1 LSNVYEPRAIEL
13 KWQKRWDEQRT
24 YRVANPGEQGF
35 DARRP
40 KFYVLDMFP
49 YPSGAGLHVGHPM
62 GYIGSDVVARKKRM
76 EGFNVLHPMGWDAF
90 GLPAEQYAIQTGK
103 HPAVTTRENVANFKR
118 QLQLIGLSFDWTR
131 EISTAEPSFY
141 RWTQWIFARLFERG
155 LAYQAQVPVWWCEE
169 LKTVLAN
176 EEVINGRSE
185 RGDHPCERR
194 PLKQWMLKIT
204 AYADRLIDD
213 LALVDW
219 PESVK
224 TMQREWIGRSQG
236 AEIDFAL
243 QGVANEILRVFTTR
257 PDTLYGATFMVLSPE
272 HPLVDRVT
280 TPAQKRAVDEYRAKA
295 KLKSDLE
302 RTDLAKEKTGV
313 FTGGFALSP
322 LLDPS
327 DKSAAIPIFV
337 GDYVLMGYGTGA
349 IMSVPGHDERDFE
362 FAKKFD
368 LPIREVVRPPSG
380 AKGLEQGVCFAGDGV
395 AIHSPAWDG
404 LATPDAKKRSVEILE
419 ERQRGRARTT
429 YRLRDWLFSR
439 QRYWGEPFPLVHA
452 RDGSVRL
459 VPDSELPVVL
469 PDMDDFKP
477 SSDGSAPLARAKEWL
492 NATDA
497 ATGEHMRRETDS
509 MPGWAGSCWY
519 YLRFMDPANSALPV
533 GQEAERYWGP
543 VDLYIGG
550 TEHAVL
556 HLLYARFWHK
566 VLYDIGVVH
575 TPEPFQRLFNQG
587 MLTAFAYED
596 STGRLVPVDEVEGQ
610 DGSYRVKAT
619 GSSAKQIIAK
629 MSKSLKNV
637 VNPDHVIE
645 ELGADTFRLYEMFMG
660 PLADSK
666 PWNPRDV
673 PGCKRFLERAWRML
687 VDPEGATPVRPELLA
702 RPGASGADAKNVP
715 SASASDATGASG
727 AGAHAAK
734 LDGDALAL
742 ERALNRGLKRI
753 DDSFVDFN
761 FNTAIAAWMSFVN
774 EATKCPGA
782 LTRSQALRF
791 VAALAPFA
799 PHFGEELWERLGEKG
814 SVVDAPWPKVDARYL
829 EDDTIEVPVQV
840 NGKVRGTVRVAPK
853 ALQADVEGPAR
864 EAAKTHL
871 DGREVAKV
879 VFVPGRLINF
889 VVR

>member
-13 KWQKRWDEQRT
+13 YWQKRWRENST
-24 YRVANPGEQGF
+24 YRVANPGEPGF
-35 DARRP
+35 DAARP
-40 KFYVLDMFP
+40 KYYVLDMFP
-49 YPSGAGLHVGHPM
+49 YPSGAGLHVGHPI
-62 GYIGSDVVARKKRM
+62 GYIGSDVVARRKRM

-103 HPAVTTRENVANFKR
+103 HPAETTRENIANFKR
-118 QLQLIGLSFDWTR
+118 QLELIGLSFDWTR
-131 EISTAEPSFY
+131 EISTADPKFY
-141 RWTQWIFARLFERG
+141 RWTQWIFARLYERG
-155 LAYQAQVPVWWCEE
+155 LAYQAEVPVWWCED

-204 AYADRLIDD
+204 AYADRLVDD

-224 TMQREWIGRSQG
+224 TMQREWIGRSEG
-236 AEIDFAL
+236 AEIDFGV
-243 QGVANEILRVFTTR
+243 QGHPREMLRVFTTR

-272 HPLVDRVT
+272 HPLVERVT
-280 TPAQKRAVDEYRAKA
+280 TSEHKRAVDAYRAKA

-302 RTDLAKEKTGV
+302 RTDLAKEKSGV
-313 FTGGFALSP
+313 FTGAFALNP
-322 LLDPS
+322 LVDPN
-327 DKSAAIPIFV
+327 DKEAALPIFV
-337 GDYVLMGYGTGA
+337 ADYVLMGYGTGA
-349 IMSVPGHDERDFE
+349 IMSVPAHDERDFE

-368 LPIREVVRPPSG
+368 LPIREVVKPAVENAARESS
-380 AKGLEQGVCFAGDGV
+380 ACFAGDGT
-395 AIHSPAWDG
+395 AIHSPAWNG
-404 LATPDAKKRSVEILE
+404 LSTPAAKKRAVELLTAKNV
-419 ERQRGRARTT
+419 GRARTT

-452 RDGSVRL
+452 SDGSVRL
-459 VPDSELPVVL
+459 VPDDELPVVL
-469 PDMDDFKP
+469 PEMDDFRP
-477 SSDGSAPLARAKEWL
+477 SSDGSAPLARAVDWV
-492 NATDA
+492 DA
-497 ATGEHMRRETDS
+497 IDKKSGARLRRETDS

-519 YLRFMDPANSALPV
+519 YLRFMDPSNDAAPV
-533 GQEAERYWGP
+533 GRDAERYWGP

-566 VLYDIGVVH
+566 VLYDLGVVH
-575 TPEPFQRLFNQG
+575 TKEPFQRLFNQG

-596 STGRLVPVDEVEGQ
+596 PSGRLVPVDEVEEK
-610 DGSYRVKAT
+610 DGAQRMK
-619 GSSAKQIIAK
+619 SSGAPAKQIIAK

-645 ELGADTFRLYEMFMG
+645 EHGADTFRLYEMFMG

-673 PGCKRFLERAWRML
+673 PGCRRFLDRAWRML
-687 VDPEGATPVRPELLA
+687 VDENASTPVRPELMATRTGLVAKPGGA
-702 RPGASGADAKNVP
+702 REHV
-715 SASASDATGASG
+715 
-727 AGAHAAK
+727 
-734 LDGDALAL
+734 LEGDALAL
-742 ERALNRGLKRI
+742 ERALHRGLKRI
-753 DDSFVDFN
+753 DESFAEFN
-761 FNTAIAAWMSFVN
+761 FNTAIASWMTFVN
-774 EATKCPGA
+774 EATKCPGK
-782 LTRSQALRF
+782 LTRAQALRF

-799 PHFGEELWERLGEKG
+799 PHFCEELWSRLGEKG
-814 SVVDAPWPKVDARYL
+814 SVCDAPWPKVDARFL
-829 EDDTIEVPVQV
+829 EDETVEIPVQV
-840 NGKVRGTVRVAPK
+840 NGKVRATVRAAPK
-853 ALQADVEGPAR
+853 AAQADVEPAAR
-864 EAAKTHL
+864 DAAKAHVE
-871 DGREVAKV
+871 GREVVKV